1 MIKKKYNQE
10 WLGTENFFW
19 TDSIYITLGCIPVN
33 SKLNTYLDKLKIK
46 GCFPSKVMTSW
57 IIKHTTKSEWSGSII
72 YNSGNE

>member
-46 GCFPSKVMTSW
+46 GCFPSKVMTS
-57 IIKHTTKSEWSGSII
+57 
-72 YNSGNE
+72 